1 MTDIR
6 NKRRRGKAAGVLAAA
21 ALLLGATGC
30 GNGTSPGSTAFE
42 YRGYAPAKQA
52 LADMRG
58 KVLSKGPHGE
68 NATPADDVALT
79 AREIAKVKGAGATA
93 AIVMHYTGDDWTS
106 ARIKGLRAEFARL
119 GIRVIAV
126 TDAGSDPGKQVSDLE
141 TIAARKPDV
150 IVSIPTDEVATA
162 GAYQAVAR
170 RGIHLVFMDNVPN
183 GMQAARDYVAVVSAD
198 NYGNGVVA
206 AHLMAD
212 ALGGKGT
219 VGAVYHQASFF
230 VTAQRFQGFKDTIK
244 RDYPKIRIVEQKG
257 IVGPDLAGDAQAA
270 ANAMLLKH
278 GDLDGIWGVWDVPT
292 EGILAAARSTDRD
305 NLAVTTEDLGKNVA
319 IALAKKNIVRGL
331 GAQRPYDQGVTEA
344 RLAAYSLIGK
354 KAPPYVALGAL
365 PVTHDNLLDSWR
377 RVFHEQPPA
386 EVRESY
392 RR

>member
-1 MTDIR
+1 M
-6 NKRRRGKAAGVLAAA
+6 
-21 ALLLGATGC
+21 
-30 GNGTSPGSTAFE
+30 
-42 YRGYAPAKQA
+42 
-52 LADMRG
+52 
-58 KVLSKGPHGE
+58 
-68 NATPADDVALT
+68 
-79 AREIAKVKGAGATA
+79 
-93 AIVMHYTGDDWTS
+93 
-106 ARIKGLRAEFARL
+106 RAEFARL

-162 GAYQAVAR
+162 GAYKAVAR

-219 VGAVYHQASFF
+219 
-230 VTAQRFQGFKDTIK
+230 
-244 RDYPKIRIVEQKG
+244 
-257 IVGPDLAGDAQAA
+257 VGPDLAGDAQAA